1 MAIIKL
7 QGEEERRAH
16 IYYEFDSAEGLL
28 GVGGMGD
35 VYRGV
40 CVNELTLGRTPV
52 AIKYIRPCINY
63 QLVVEH
69 ARREASIRIKHEN
82 LMEMKGFIEVS
93 QRNVLQEVK
102 KSYYVVSELLDG
114 VSLDAVLKGQLC
126 GMDGR
131 EIPYARKLYTDYTT
145 DSRHFGLLTVRSIL
159 AGVMALHDA
168 GYIHRDI
175 DPTNIMV
182 TRDGKIKLFDF
193 GIARKIDDLDTS
205 ESGLM
210 VSKVAYA
217 SPELIKGE
225 VQKHSKPTDFYM
237 IGILLYQLI
246 VGHLPFDGELTDII
260 EQHRSK
266 PVPLA
271 AFKRND
277 DVRDII
283 KKATEKEPEKRY
295 LSAAEFIVAIEH
307 ALVSTSPPPFPWM
320 KIAVSVLILVVGLWV
335 YRECSKPKPP
345 PQEVRTYD
353 DCLELLLQGDNE
365 GIELLDSL
373 YDVEDYRATYL
384 KSRLLYKSTIVD
396 EFLDPDVQKI
406 KEKFSRNKFEGD
418 NEDAH
423 RVLKKSVEL
432 NDSYYKSLYEIG
444 RDYFISKKR
453 SGIDLHGNTLETR
466 KIAHKEAARYF
477 KKALGLARESNDTL
491 YVNEIM
497 EELNKPELY
506 GK

>member
-7 QGEEERRAH
+7 QGEEERRAR
-16 IYYEFDSAEGLL
+16 IYYEYDSAKGLL

-40 CVNELTLGRTPV
+40 CVNEQTQGRTPV
-52 AIKYIRPCINY
+52 AIKYIRPCVNY

-126 GMDGR
+126 GADGH
-131 EIPYARKLYTDYTT
+131 EIPYARELYGNYQN
-145 DSRHFGLLTVRSIL
+145 DSLHFGLTIVKSIL
-159 AGVMALHDA
+159 SGVMALHDN

-193 GIARKIDDLDTS
+193 GIARKLGDIDSS

-217 SPELIKGE
+217 SPELISGE
-225 VQKHSKPTDFYM
+225 VHKHSKPTDFYM
-237 IGILLYQLI
+237 IGILLYQLMT
-246 VGHLPFDGELTDII
+246 GRLPFEGELHEII

-266 PVPLA
+266 AVPLA
-271 AFKRND
+271 LLKRKEIKT
-277 DVRDII
+277 II
-283 KKATEKEPEKRY
+283 SKATEKDPQKRY
-295 LSAAEFIVAIEH
+295 LSAAEFIVAVEH
-307 ALVSTSPPPFPWM
+307 ALYPPPPPVPWG
-320 KIAVSVLILVVGLWV
+320 KIIVGVFVLMIGLGV
-335 YRECSKPKPP
+335 FLKFKDPVPP
-345 PQEVRTYD
+345 PPPVWTYD
-353 DCLELLLQGDNE
+353 DCVELLLQGKKE
-365 GIELLDSL
+365 QGFMLLDSL
-373 YDVEDYRATYL
+373 YEAKDYRATYL
-384 KSRLLYKSTIVD
+384 KSRLLYEPVQRAD
-396 EFLDPDVQKI
+396 NGQQEFLDTDVRNI
-406 KEKFSRNKFEGD
+406 KKVVDCPTDKRK
-418 NEDAH
+418 AH
-423 RVLKKSVEL
+423 RILEEAIAL
-432 NDSYYKSLYEIG
+432 NDKDYRSLYQMG
-444 RDYFISKKR
+444 LDYLAGKTRTDISDSHSLQKAY
-453 SGIDLHGNTLETR
+453 E
-466 KIAHKEAARYF
+466 YF
-477 KKALGLARESNDTL
+477 EKAYGLAETNRDAE
-491 YVNEIM
+491 YVSMIEADLIKVKKL
-497 EELNKPELY
+497 LNN

>member
-35 VYRGV
+35 VYRGI
-40 CVNELTLGRTPV
+40 CVNELTLSRTPV
-52 AIKYIRPCINY
+52 AIKYIRPGINY

-126 GMDGR
+126 GVDGD

-145 DSRHFGLLTVRSIL
+145 DSLHFGLLTVKSIL
-159 AGVMALHDA
+159 TGVMALHDA

-217 SPELIKGE
+217 SPELISGE
-225 VQKHSKPTDFYM
+225 VRKHSRPTDFYM

-246 VGHLPFDGELTDII
+246 VGHLPFEGDLTEII

-266 PVPLA
+266 SVSLA
-271 AFKRND
+271 PFKQKE
-277 DVRDII
+277 VKEII

-307 ALVSTSPPPFPWM
+307 ALIAPSPPTPWG
-320 KIAVSVLILVVGLWV
+320 KIIVAALVLILSLWLYFNV
-335 YRECSKPKPP
+335 TPEPNPP
-345 PQEVRTYD
+345 TARTYD
-353 DCLELLLQGDNE
+353 DCLNLLLE
-365 GIELLDSL
+365 GKKEGVALLDSL
-373 YDVEDYRATYL
+373 YEAKDYRATYL
-384 KSRLLYKSTIVD
+384 KSRLLYEPIKRANGQPEYMDSDTK
-396 EFLDPDVQKI
+396 KI
-406 KEKFSRNKFEGD
+406 KETINYPTDKKE
-418 NEDAH
+418 AH
-423 RVLKKSVEL
+423 RVLKEAIAL
-432 NDSYYKSLYEIG
+432 NDADYKSLYQIG
-444 RDYFISKKR
+444 LDFLAGATRTGVESQNIKKAYDYFEKALDLAKREGDMKHISMIEADLEDVKKR
-453 SGIDLHGNTLETR
+453 
-466 KIAHKEAARYF
+466 
-477 KKALGLARESNDTL
+477 
-491 YVNEIM
+491 
-497 EELNKPELY
+497 LNN

>member
-52 AIKYIRPCINY
+52 AIKYIRPCVNY
-63 QLVVEH
+63 RLVVEH

-93 QRNVLQEVK
+93 QRNVMNEVK

-145 DSRHFGLLTVRSIL
+145 DSRRFGLLTVRSIL

-246 VGHLPFDGELTDII
+246 VGHLPFEGELTEVI

-271 AFKRND
+271 TFRRND
-277 DVRDII
+277 AVKDII
-283 KKATEKEPEKRY
+283 KKSTEKETEKRY

-307 ALVSTSPPPFPWM
+307 ALVSVNLTAPSPWR
-320 KIAVSVLILVVGLWV
+320 KIAVGGLILIVGLWT
-335 YRECSKPKPP
+335 YLKFPDSDPP
-345 PQEVRTYD
+345 EIRTYD
-353 DCLELLLQGDNE
+353 DCRELLLQGKEE
-365 GIELLDSL
+365 GIALLDSL
-373 YDVEDYRATYL
+373 YNVEDYRATYL
-384 KSRLLYKSTIVD
+384 KSRLLYKSIIVD

-406 KEKFSRNKFEGD
+406 KEEFSHYKFEGD
-418 NEDAH
+418 NEEAH
-423 RVLKKSVEL
+423 RVLKKSVKL

-453 SGIDLHGNTLETR
+453 SGIDLHGNTLEARQT
-466 KIAHKEAARYF
+466 AHKKAAGYF
-477 KKALGLARESNDTL
+477 KKALGLARKSNDTL

>member
-7 QGEEERRAH
+7 QGEEERRAK

-52 AIKYIRPCINY
+52 AIKYIRPCVNY

-114 VSLDAVLKGQLC
+114 VSLDSVLKGQLC
-126 GMDGR
+126 GVDGR
-131 EIPYARKLYTDYTT
+131 EIPYARNLYDNYQS
-145 DSRHFGLLTVRSIL
+145 DSLHFGLSIAKSIL
-159 AGVMALHDA
+159 SGVMALHDA

-193 GIARKIDDLDTS
+193 GIARKIGDIDAS
-205 ESGLM
+205 EGGLM

-217 SPELIKGE
+217 SPELISGE
-225 VQKHSKPTDFYM
+225 VHKHSKPTDFYM
-237 IGILLYQLI
+237 IGILLYQLMT
-246 VGHLPFDGELTDII
+246 GRLPFEGDLHEII

-266 PVPLA
+266 SVPLA
-271 AFKRND
+271 AFKRK
-277 DVRDII
+277 DIKAI
-283 KKATEKEPEKRY
+283 ISKATEKEPQKRY

-307 ALVSTSPPPFPWM
+307 AIPGPTPSPQPLPWGKITLGILIPIVGILIYMMMPPTPESPELLV
-320 KIAVSVLILVVGLWV
+320 
-335 YRECSKPKPP
+335 RD
-345 PQEVRTYD
+345 YD
-353 DCLELLLQGDNE
+353 DCVGLLTQGKGQE
-365 GIELLDSL
+365 GLALLDSL
-373 YDVEDYRATYL
+373 YEAKDYRATYL
-384 KSRLLYKSTIVD
+384 KSRLLYEPIQRGNGQL
-396 EFLDPDVQKI
+396 EFLDSEVNEIKKKI
-406 KEKFSRNKFEGD
+406 NHPTDKKK
-418 NEDAH
+418 AH
-423 RVLKKSVEL
+423 QILEEAVAL
-432 NDSYYKSLYEIG
+432 NGNDYKSLYQIG
-444 RDYFISKKR
+444 CDYLAGWSRTEVDSQNFRKAFDYF
-453 SGIDLHGNTLETR
+453 E
-466 KIAHKEAARYF
+466 
-477 KKALGLARESNDTL
+477 KALELAKKEGASDYVSMIEDDLNYVKKLLSN
-491 YVNEIM
+491 
-497 EELNKPELY
+497 

>member
-131 EIPYARKLYTDYTT
+131 EIPYARKLYTDYST

-246 VGHLPFDGELTDII
+246 VGHLPFDGELTEII

-271 AFKRND
+271 AFNRKD
-277 DVRDII
+277 DVKDII

-307 ALVSTSPPPFPWM
+307 ALVSTSPAPFPWM
-320 KIAVSVLILVVGLWV
+320 KIVVSALILVVGLWS
-335 YRECSKPKPP
+335 CLKIFGPGSSKSS
-345 PQEVRTYD
+345 VTMVGTYD
-353 DCLELLLQGDNE
+353 DCLELLLQGEDE
-365 GIELLDSL
+365 GIALLDSL
-373 YDVEDYRATYL
+373 YKVKDYKATYL
-384 KSRLLYKSTIVD
+384 KSRLHYEPMLRRNGQQ
-396 EFLDPDVQKI
+396 EFLDSEVREIKKLIDYPTDKRKAHKI
-406 KEKFSRNKFEGD
+406 LEEAIRLN
-418 NEDAH
+418 NED
-423 RVLKKSVEL
+423 
-432 NDSYYKSLYEIG
+432 YKSLYQMG
-444 RDYFISKKR
+444 LDYLGGERRTGLSNIYSEQMAYEYFEKAYTLAKLAGDTEYMSMIEA
-453 SGIDLHGNTLETR
+453 DLNYVKGLLGN
-466 KIAHKEAARYF
+466 
-477 KKALGLARESNDTL
+477 
-491 YVNEIM
+491 
-497 EELNKPELY
+497 

>member
-126 GMDGR
+126 GIDGC
-131 EIPYARKLYTDYTT
+131 EIPYARKLYTDYST

-159 AGVMALHDA
+159 SGVMALHDA

-246 VGHLPFDGELTDII
+246 VGHLPFDGELTEII

-271 AFKRND
+271 AFNRKD
-277 DVRDII
+277 DVKDII

-307 ALVSTSPPPFPWM
+307 ALVSTSPAPFPWM
-320 KIAVSVLILVVGLWV
+320 KIVVSALILVVGLWA
-335 YRECSKPKPP
+335 YLKFSSPEPLDSKD
-345 PQEVRTYD
+345 EVRTYD
-353 DCLELLLQGDNE
+353 DCLVLLLQGEKE
-365 GIELLDSL
+365 GIVLLDSL
-373 YDVEDYRATYL
+373 YEVKDYKATYL
-384 KSRLLYKSTIVD
+384 KSRLHYEPMLRGNGQQ
-396 EFLDPDVQKI
+396 EFMDPEVREIKKLIDYPTDKRKAHKI
-406 KEKFSRNKFEGD
+406 LEEAIRLN
-418 NEDAH
+418 NED
-423 RVLKKSVEL
+423 
-432 NDSYYKSLYEIG
+432 YKSLYQMG
-444 RDYFISKKR
+444 FDYLGGERRTGLSNIYSEQMAYEYFEKAYTLAKLAGDTEYMSMIEA
-453 SGIDLHGNTLETR
+453 DLNYVKGLLGN
-466 KIAHKEAARYF
+466 
-477 KKALGLARESNDTL
+477 
-491 YVNEIM
+491 
-497 EELNKPELY
+497 

>member
-1 MAIIKL
+1 MAVIKL

-52 AIKYIRPCINY
+52 AIKYIRPGINY

-93 QRNVLQEVK
+93 QRNVLQELK

-114 VSLDAVLKGQLC
+114 VSLDAVLKGQLY
-126 GMDGR
+126 GIDGG
-131 EIPYARKLYTDYTT
+131 EIPYARKLYNDYKA
-145 DSRHFGLLTVRSIL
+145 DSRHFGLLTVKSIL

-225 VQKHSKPTDFYM
+225 VKKHSKPTDFYM

-246 VGHLPFDGELTDII
+246 VGHLPFEGDLTEII
-260 EQHRSK
+260 EQHQSK
-266 PVPLA
+266 SVPLA
-271 AFKRND
+271 LFNRDSAVK
-277 DVRDII
+277 DII

-307 ALVSTSPPPFPWM
+307 ALVTTIPPPFPWG
-320 KIAVSVLILVVGLWV
+320 KVAIGVLIPIIGLLVYFLRPEPEPV
-335 YRECSKPKPP
+335 
-345 PQEVRTYD
+345 VRTYD
-353 DCLELLLQGDNE
+353 DCLELLLQGKEEE
-365 GIELLDSL
+365 GLALLDSL
-373 YDVEDYRATYL
+373 YDVKDYRATYL
-384 KSRLLYKSTIVD
+384 KSRLLYEPKLRSSNGQM
-396 EFLDPDVQKI
+396 EFLESEIIKI
-406 KEKFSRNKFEGD
+406 KKKVVNFPTDVKE
-418 NEDAH
+418 AH
-423 RVLKKSVEL
+423 RILKEAIAL
-432 NDSYYKSLYEIG
+432 NDTDYKSLYQMG
-444 RDYFISKKR
+444 LDYLGGEKRTGMSDVFNVQMAYEYFEKAYSLAKTDGDIEYVSMIEADLNYVKKV
-453 SGIDLHGNTLETR
+453 LGN
-466 KIAHKEAARYF
+466 
-477 KKALGLARESNDTL
+477 
-491 YVNEIM
+491 
-497 EELNKPELY
+497 

>member
-7 QGEEERRAH
+7 QGEEERRAK

-52 AIKYIRPCINY
+52 AIKYIRPCVNY

-102 KSYYVVSELLDG
+102 KSYYVISELLDG

-126 GMDGR
+126 GVDGR
-131 EIPYARKLYTDYTT
+131 EIPYARNLYSDYQS
-145 DSRHFGLLTVRSIL
+145 DSLHFGLSIAKSIL
-159 AGVMALHDA
+159 SGVMALHDA

-193 GIARKIDDLDTS
+193 GIARKIGDIDAS
-205 ESGLM
+205 EGGLL

-217 SPELIKGE
+217 SPELISGE
-225 VQKHSKPTDFYM
+225 VHKHSKPTDFYM
-237 IGILLYQLI
+237 IGILLYQLMT
-246 VGHLPFDGELTDII
+246 GRLPFEGDLHEII

-266 PVPLA
+266 SVPLA
-271 AFKRND
+271 AFKRK
-277 DVRDII
+277 DIKAI
-283 KKATEKEPEKRY
+283 ISKATEKEPQKRF
-295 LSAAEFIVAIEH
+295 LSAAEFIVAIER
-307 ALVSTSPPPFPWM
+307 AIPGSIPPPSPLPWG
-320 KIAVSVLILVVGLWV
+320 KISLGILMLILGTLI
-335 YRECSKPKPP
+335 YIMMSDPKPP
-345 PQEVRTYD
+345 PVVVRDYDYCVGLLAQGKEQEG
-353 DCLELLLQGDNE
+353 LA
-365 GIELLDSL
+365 LLDSL
-373 YDVEDYRATYL
+373 YKVKDYKATYL
-384 KSRLLYKSTIVD
+384 KSRLLYKPIQRGNGQL
-396 EFLDPDVQKI
+396 EFLDSEITEI
-406 KEKFSRNKFEGD
+406 KRNINHPTDKKK
-418 NEDAH
+418 AH
-423 RVLKKSVEL
+423 LILEEAVAL
-432 NDSYYKSLYEIG
+432 NGNDYKSLYQIG
-444 RDYFISKKR
+444 CDYLAGWSRTEVDSQNFQKAS
-453 SGIDLHGNTLETR
+453 E
-466 KIAHKEAARYF
+466 YF
-477 KKALGLARESNDTL
+477 EKALELAKREGNSDYVSMIEDDLNYVKKLLSN
-491 YVNEIM
+491 
-497 EELNKPELY
+497 

>member
-1 MAIIKL
+1 MALIKL

-131 EIPYARKLYTDYTT
+131 EIPYARELYTDYTT

-246 VGHLPFDGELTDII
+246 VGHLPFDGELTEII

-266 PVPLA
+266 AVPLA
-271 AFKRND
+271 GFKRD
-277 DVRDII
+277 DAVKEII

-335 YRECSKPKPP
+335 YRECSDPETLPPK
-345 PQEVRTYD
+345 TYD
-353 DCLELLLQGDNE
+353 DCLKLLLQGDDE
-365 GIELLDSL
+365 GIALLDSL

-384 KSRLLYKSTIVD
+384 KSRLLYKSIIVD

-406 KEKFSRNKFEGD
+406 KEKFSHYKFEGD

-423 RVLKKSVEL
+423 RVLKKSVKL

-453 SGIDLHGNTLETR
+453 SGIDLHGNSLETR
-466 KIAHKEAARYF
+466 QIAHKEAAGYF
-477 KKALGLARESNDTL
+477 KKALELAYESNDTL
-491 YVNEIM
+491 YVNEIK

>member
-1 MAIIKL
+1 MALIKL

-335 YRECSKPKPP
+335 YRECSDHEPP
-345 PQEVRTYD
+345 PPKVRTYD
-353 DCLELLLQGDNE
+353 DCLELLLQGKDE
-365 GIELLDSL
+365 GLVLLDSL
-373 YDVEDYRATYL
+373 YDGEDYRATYL
-384 KSRLLYKSTIVD
+384 KSRLLYKSTIID

-406 KEKFSRNKFEGD
+406 KEKFRDDIFEGD

-423 RVLKKSVEL
+423 RILKKSVKL
-432 NDSYYKSLYEIG
+432 NSSYYKSLYEIG

-453 SGIDLHGNTLETR
+453 SGIDLHGNSLETR
-466 KIAHKEAARYF
+466 QIAHKEAAGYF
-477 KKALGLARESNDTL
+477 KKALELAYESNDTL
-491 YVNEIM
+491 YVNEIK

>member
-35 VYRGV
+35 VYRGI

-52 AIKYIRPCINY
+52 AIKYIRPGINY

-126 GMDGR
+126 GVDGD

-145 DSRHFGLLTVRSIL
+145 DSLQFGLLTVKSIL

-217 SPELIKGE
+217 SPELISGE
-225 VQKHSKPTDFYM
+225 VRKHSRPTDFYM

-246 VGHLPFDGELTDII
+246 VGHLPFDGDLTEII

-266 PVPLA
+266 SVSLA
-271 AFKRND
+271 PFKQKD
-277 DVRDII
+277 IKEII

-307 ALVSTSPPPFPWM
+307 ALISSEPAPTPWM
-320 KIAVSVLILVVGLWV
+320 KIAIAILLPILGVATYLMS
-335 YRECSKPKPP
+335 RPDPP
-345 PQEVRTYD
+345 PSPIIRTYE
-353 DCLELLLQGDNE
+353 DCWELLTHGDKE
-365 GIELLDSL
+365 GLFLMDSL
-373 YDVEDYRATYL
+373 YEAKDYKATFL
-384 KSRLLYKSTIVD
+384 KSRLLYKPFSKNEFVNPEIEAIKNRIIYST
-396 EFLDPDVQKI
+396 
-406 KEKFSRNKFEGD
+406 D
-418 NEDAH
+418 NEKAH
-423 RVLKKSVEL
+423 KILKEAVNL
-432 NDSYYKSLYEIG
+432 NGDDYKSLYELG
-444 RDYFISKKR
+444 RDYFVGAKR
-453 SGIDLHGNTLETR
+453 VGTEIHGEEEDEYVQKAESL
-466 KIAHKEAARYF
+466 Y
-477 KKALGLARESNDTL
+477 KKALILAESSKDSL
-491 YVNEIM
+491 YMSVIKK
-497 EELNKPELY
+497 ELENVK
-506 GK
+506 

>member
-7 QGEEERRAH
+7 QGDEERRAH

-52 AIKYIRPCINY
+52 AIKYIRPGVNY

-82 LMEMKGFIEVS
+82 LMEMKGFIEVC

-102 KSYYVVSELLDG
+102 KSYYVISELLDG
-114 VSLDAVLKGQLC
+114 VSLDAVLKGQLS
-126 GMDGR
+126 GVDGS
-131 EIPYARKLYTDYTT
+131 EIPYARKLHNDYTT
-145 DSRHFGLLTVRSIL
+145 DSRRFGLLTVKSIL

-193 GIARKIDDLDTS
+193 GIARKIGDLDTS

-217 SPELIKGE
+217 SPELISGE
-225 VQKHSKPTDFYM
+225 VEKHSKPTDFYM
-237 IGILLYQLI
+237 IGILLFQLI
-246 VGHLPFDGELTDII
+246 VGHLPFDGELTEII

-266 PVPLA
+266 SVPLA
-271 AFKRND
+271 GFKRD
-277 DVRDII
+277 DAVKEII

-295 LSAAEFIVAIEH
+295 LSAAEFIWAIER
-307 ALVSTSPPPFPWM
+307 ALLSPEPKPLPWV
-320 KIAVSVLILVVGLWV
+320 KIAFGVLIPILVFIGYFLF
-335 YRECSKPKPP
+335 EGPEPKP
-345 PQEVRTYD
+345 RTYE
-353 DCLELLLQGDNE
+353 DCLELLLEGKGE
-365 GIELLDSL
+365 GIVLLDSL
-373 YDVEDYRATYL
+373 YETKDYNATYL
-384 KSRLLYKSTIVD
+384 KSRLLYEPIQRGNNQPEYLEPEVKQIKKRIDYPTNNG
-396 EFLDPDVQKI
+396 QAHKI
-406 KEKFSRNKFEGD
+406 LEE
-418 NEDAH
+418 AIA
-423 RVLKKSVEL
+423 L
-432 NDSYYKSLYEIG
+432 NSADYKSLYQLG
-444 RDYFISKKR
+444 CDYLGGGLRTAGTVSRNVAIAYRYFKDALDLAKR
-453 SGIDLHGNTLETR
+453 SGDKEFIAIIEADFNDVKDLLE
-466 KIAHKEAARYF
+466 
-477 KKALGLARESNDTL
+477 N
-491 YVNEIM
+491 
-497 EELNKPELY
+497 

>member
-1 MAIIKL
+1 MAVIKL

-131 EIPYARKLYTDYTT
+131 EIPYARKLYTDYST

-246 VGHLPFDGELTDII
+246 VGHLPFDGELTEII

-277 DVRDII
+277 DVKDII

-307 ALVSTSPPPFPWM
+307 ALVSTSPIPFPWM
-320 KIAVSVLILVVGLWV
+320 KIAVSALVLVVGLWA
-335 YRECSKPKPP
+335 YLKFSSPELSDPK
-345 PQEVRTYD
+345 VRNYD
-353 DCLELLLQGDNE
+353 YCLELLRQGNKDDE
-365 GIELLDSL
+365 GIALLDSL
-373 YDVEDYRATYL
+373 YKEKDYEATYL
-384 KSRLLYKSTIVD
+384 KSRLCFLPVNEDDFLEPEIQELQKKLNCETDRAEAHKLLKEAVELNEKDYRSLFHIGCDYLVGSSRTGNKVDRNPYLARDYFVKALRLAKASKDSVLYKSMI
-396 EFLDPDVQKI
+396 EPK
-406 KEKFSRNKFEGD
+406 
-418 NEDAH
+418 
-423 RVLKKSVEL
+423 LKRIEQM
-432 NDSYYKSLYEIG
+432 N
-444 RDYFISKKR
+444 
-453 SGIDLHGNTLETR
+453 
-466 KIAHKEAARYF
+466 
-477 KKALGLARESNDTL
+477 
-491 YVNEIM
+491 
-497 EELNKPELY
+497 Y